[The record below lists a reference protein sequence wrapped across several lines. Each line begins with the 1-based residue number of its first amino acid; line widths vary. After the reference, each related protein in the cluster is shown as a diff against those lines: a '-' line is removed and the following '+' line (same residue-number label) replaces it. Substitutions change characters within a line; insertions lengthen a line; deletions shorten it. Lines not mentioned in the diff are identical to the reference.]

1 MRPRELVLGG
11 FRSYESETR
20 FCWND
25 RSLVG
30 IVGPIGSGKSSILD
44 AISFALYNQTPRSGT
59 RTTSLINQ
67 RRDAAQVSLT
77 FDVDGATYKA
87 VRSLRRNG
95 APAHAL
101 YRVEDD
107 TDVEIADRAT
117 DMLAAIEDL
126 LGLDFAAFQ
135 RSVLLAQNQFAGFLE
150 ATATDRNKVLKGVFG
165 FDRLDA
171 MRILAKE
178 RLDRLSTRLAVLK
191 SRRDSADSDR
201 TQLEA
206 KRVELEVAEE
216 RASALE
222 ALRAPFEETKELIA
236 DAERARRAAAE
247 NLAQLD
253 AVATRI
259 PDGDRAAELLST
271 AGDAGARVEVADAAL
286 REAVEGRVAA
296 AAALDEVLQA
306 VGGRSGLERAG
317 DLVAAWRAAHERA
330 GESAEAVRAAE
341 DRIEALQERVGALEQ
356 RRTAASALADEAK
369 QREET
374 AVTAIERAAEAVES
388 ARQEHRAHSVR
399 AELEVGEPCP
409 VCRQKVSVLPE
420 DQTPA
425 SIEAAEESL
434 ASARTARADASVAS
448 RDADEAVA
456 RADAEAAAA
465 RQGLDEAGAALA
477 TAKEQ
482 AERAAAARDQRAAEV
497 EESLGDGD
505 PDESLATVRARSA
518 EAEAALQE
526 AAAAEASARAALEDS
541 RSAARGAEAALGS
554 LRSELSAVSGVLG
567 MSLTIGED
575 REAVAGALQQV
586 RSEWL
591 ERRAAAADA
600 VPATE
605 EAVKAARAALGE
617 LLDAAGLGTGDDLAQ
632 VVASAVGERSAKEA
646 EVALFEKRIAELE
659 ELAAGEGDLVAES
672 ELLERLHGDLAPS
685 RFLGFVLDERR
696 RVLGDL
702 ASEHFETLSA
712 GRYRFEVDDGGE
724 FHVVDLTAAD
734 AIRSPASLS
743 GGETFLASLA
753 LALALAEI
761 VSREGGRLDAFF
773 LDEGFGSL
781 DPEHLDLAMSG
792 IERLVTTGPDR
803 LVVVVSHVP
812 ALNDRIDDLIEL
824 DRDPMTGDTRVVSGS
839 GCE

>member
-20 FCWND
+20 FCWSD

-77 FDVDGATYKA
+77 FDVDGSTYKA
-87 VRSLRRNG
+87 VRSLRRSG
-95 APAHAL
+95 ASAHAL
-101 YRVEDD
+101 YRVEDGD
-107 TDVEIADRAT
+107 DVEIADRAT
-117 DMLAAIEDL
+117 DMLSAVEDL

-171 MRILAKE
+171 MRSVAKE
-178 RLDRLSTRLAVLK
+178 RLDGLATKLAVLA
-191 SRRDSADSDR
+191 SRTASAESDR
-201 TQLEA
+201 SQLEH
-206 KRVELEVAEE
+206 KRAELEIAEE

-222 ALRAPFEETKELIA
+222 ALRTPFEETKELIA
-236 DAERARRAAAE
+236 ETERARREAVDA
-247 NLAQLD
+247 LARLD
-253 AVATRI
+253 AVAARI
-259 PDGDRAAELLST
+259 PDGEQAGDLIAT
-271 AGDAGARVEVADAAL
+271 AGDAGSRVEAAESAL
-286 REAVEGRVAA
+286 AEASERREAAA
-296 AAALDEVLQA
+296 SALDEVLSG
-306 VGGRSGLERAG
+306 VGGRSGLTRAG
-317 DLVAAWRAAHERA
+317 DLVASWKSAHERA
-330 GESAEAVRAAE
+330 EEAEAAVRTAGE
-341 DRIEALQERVGALEQ
+341 RIETLRERVGESEQ
-356 RRTAASALADEAK
+356 RHSAAEG
-369 QREET
+369 
-374 AVTAIERAAEAVES
+374 VAAEAEQREQAAVVAVEEAEQAVEQ
-388 ARQEHRAHSVR
+388 ARQEHRAHAVR
-399 AELEVGEPCP
+399 AGLVAGDPCP
-409 VCRQKVSVLPE
+409 VCLQTVTEVPE
-420 DQTPA
+420 GEAPSLID
-425 SIEAAEESL
+425 AAEQAL
-434 ASARTARADASVAS
+434 AAARTARADASIAA
-448 RDADEAVA
+448 REAAEAVT
-456 RADAEAAAA
+456 RIGAETVSA
-465 RQGLDEAGAALA
+465 RQALDEAEANMVALQ
-477 TAKEQ
+477 EQ
-482 AERAAAARDQRAAEV
+482 AERAAATRAERSAEV
-497 EESLGDGD
+497 QDLLGDGD
-505 PDESLATVRARSA
+505 PVEALAAARARSS

-526 AAAAEASARAALEDS
+526 ATAAEAEARRALDEARAS
-541 RSAARGAEAALGS
+541 ARGAETALGS
-554 LRSELSAVSGVLG
+554 LRTELSAVGGVLG
-567 MSLTIGED
+567 MDLTIGED
-575 REAVAGALQQV
+575 RESVAAALHDV
-586 RSEWL
+586 RSEWI

-600 VPATE
+600 VPAAE
-605 EAVKAARAALGE
+605 EAAKASRAALAD

-632 VVASAVGERSAKEA
+632 VVAAAVGERSAKEA
-646 EVALFEKRIAELE
+646 EVALLEKRIAELE

-672 ELLERLHGDLAPS
+672 ALLGRLHGDLAPG
-685 RFLGFVLDERR
+685 RFLGYVLDERR

-712 GRYRFEVDDGGE
+712 GRYRFDDSGE

-734 AIRSPASLS
+734 AIRAPASLS

-781 DPEHLDLAMSG
+781 DPEHLDLAMGG

-812 ALNDRIDDLIEL
+812 ALNERIEDLIQL